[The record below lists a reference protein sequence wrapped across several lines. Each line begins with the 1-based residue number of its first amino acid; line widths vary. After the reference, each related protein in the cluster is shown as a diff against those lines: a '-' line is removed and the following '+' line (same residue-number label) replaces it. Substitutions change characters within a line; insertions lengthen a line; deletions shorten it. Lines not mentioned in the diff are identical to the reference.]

1 MSKPNRLALIKK
13 VAKREI
19 EPPDLT
25 ELNDDMPDPIEPDPF
40 EPDPFEPDEGI
51 PRMPP
56 PKPRVKLGG
65 YAKANPKPL
74 LVTPRAEPT
83 IDNPPREIEVT
94 FERVLPLPEQPE
106 PKPFKLPDPVP
117 IPEGQTCWDV
127 VLPMALPVI
136 VGLFLPPDH
145 PDYNPEA
152 EQPFGKRSLRTMM
165 AHEILCASAPSGV
178 SSAKFKF
185 ESIAKWKA
193 EQEEKEKA
201 AALAAAASGKE
212 PPPVTRQ
219 SRSDW
224 EAMRDK
230 MITSDE

>member
-1 MSKPNRLALIKK
+1 MPKPNRLELIKK
-13 VAKREI
+13 AAKREI

-25 ELNDDMPDPIEPDPF
+25 ELNDDMPDPF
-40 EPDPFEPDEGI
+40 EPDPFEPDEDI

-65 YAKANPKPL
+65 YAKSSPERVGRSFGPGGEMKH
-74 LVTPRAEPT
+74 
-83 IDNPPREIEVT
+83 IEVSYD
-94 FERVLPLPEQPE
+94 RVLPPPEQPEQPE

>member
-1 MSKPNRLALIKK
+1 MPKPNRLALIKK

-25 ELNDDMPDPIEPDPF
+25 ELNDDTPDPF
-40 EPDPFEPDEGI
+40 EPDPFEPDEDI

-65 YAKANPKPL
+65 YKPRSE
-74 LVTPRAEPT
+74 TA
-83 IDNPPREIEVT
+83 IDNPPPE
-94 FERVLPLPEQPE
+94 PPEQPE

-152 EQPFGKRSLRTMM
+152 KQPFSKRSLRTFM

-193 EQEEKEKA
+193 EQEEKERV
-201 AALAAAASGKE
+201 AALALAESGKE
-212 PPPVTRQ
+212 PPPVTQ
-219 SRSDW
+219 KSRADW

-230 MITSDE
+230 MITGDE

>member
-1 MSKPNRLALIKK
+1 MSPKARRLAMLKQS
-13 VAKREI
+13 ANRPAI
-19 EPPDLT
+19 EPPYLT
-25 ELNDDMPDPIEPDPF
+25 ELNDDT
-40 EPDPFEPDEGI
+40 PDPFEPDEDI

-56 PKPRVKLGG
+56 PMPRVKLGG
-65 YAKANPKPL
+65 YTKHAR
-74 LVTPRAEPT
+74 TEPT
-83 IDNPPREIEVT
+83 IDNPPPEQ
-94 FERVLPLPEQPE
+94 PEQPE

-165 AHEILCASAPSGV
+165 AHEIMCASAPSGV

-193 EQEEKEKA
+193 EQEEREKA
-201 AALAAAASGKE
+201 AALAAAESGKE
-212 PPPVTRQ
+212 PPPVKQQ

-230 MITSDE
+230 MLTGDE

>member
-1 MSKPNRLALIKK
+1 MSPKAKRLAMIRQT
-13 VAKREI
+13 AKRTEAPDLI

-25 ELNDDMPDPIEPDPF
+25 DLNDDMPDP
-40 EPDPFEPDEGI
+40 FEPDEDHDEDI

-65 YAKANPKPL
+65 YDKPSPKPL
-74 LVTPRAEPT
+74 LVTRRAESH
-83 IDNPPREIEVT
+83 IDNPPS
-94 FERVLPLPEQPE
+94 EQSESPE
-106 PKPFKLPDPVP
+106 PKPFKLPDHVP
-117 IPEGQTCWDV
+117 IPDGQTCWDV

-165 AHEILCASAPSGV
+165 AHEIMCASAPSGV

-185 ESIAKWKA
+185 ESIAKWKT
-193 EQEEKEKA
+193 EQEEKERV
-201 AALAAAASGKE
+201 AALALAASGKE